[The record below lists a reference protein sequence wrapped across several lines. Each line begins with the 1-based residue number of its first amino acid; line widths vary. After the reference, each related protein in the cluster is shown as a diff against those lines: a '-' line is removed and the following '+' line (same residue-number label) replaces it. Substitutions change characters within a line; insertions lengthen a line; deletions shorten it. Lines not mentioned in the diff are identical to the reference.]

1 MNYLRTAILLAGL
14 TALFMGVGFLVGGRT
29 GMLIAFVVALA
40 MNVFSYWNSD
50 KMVLRMHGA
59 EEVDERSAPEFYGM
73 VRDLSQRAG
82 LPMPKVYVMHEDQ
95 PNAFATGRNPEN
107 AAVAATTGLLDSLS
121 KEEVAGVMA
130 HELAHVKNHDTLIM
144 TITAT
149 IAGAI
154 SMIANFGF
162 FFGGNRD
169 NNSPFG
175 AIGSIAM
182 VILAPIAAMIVQM
195 AISRAREYEA
205 DKLGAEICGRPEW
218 LASALGKIAGEAHRT
233 ENYAAERNPA
243 TAHMFIINPLSGAR
257 MDNLF
262 STHPATE
269 NRIAALMQLSREADG
284 SGWSPQ
290 APARRSP
297 AEPRRYTPVE
307 PSGAWGGSRPSG
319 DGGAEGPWGG
329 RAEDDG
335 GARRPDDRAPRDP
348 WGLADRSRRDGGP
361 WA

>member
-1 MNYLRTAILLAGL
+1 MNYFRTAILLAGL
-14 TALFMGVGFLVGGRT
+14 TALFMGVGFLVAGKS
-29 GMLIAFVVALA
+29 GMIVAFVVALA
-40 MNVFSYWNSD
+40 MNAFSYWNSD
-50 KMVLRMHGA
+50 KMVLSMHGA

-73 VRDLSQRAG
+73 IRDLSQRAG

-107 AAVAATTGLLDSLS
+107 AAVAATTGLLDSLPR
-121 KEEVAGVMA
+121 EEVAGVMA
-130 HELAHVKNHDTLIM
+130 HELAHIKNHDTLIM

-162 FFGGNRD
+162 FFSGNRE
-169 NNSPFG
+169 NNGSPFG
-175 AIGSIAM
+175 IVGSIAM
-182 VILAPIAAMIVQM
+182 MILAPIAAMIVQM

-218 LASALGKIAGEAHRT
+218 LASSLQRIESIAHRT
-233 ENYAAERNPA
+233 ENYTAERNPA

-269 NRIAALMQLSREADG
+269 NRVAALMELARTMGGQ
-284 SGWSPQ
+284 GWSPTAVTA
-290 APARRSP
+290 APA
-297 AEPRRYTPVE
+297 PRRYRPVD
-307 PSGAWGGSRPSG
+307 PSGPWDGASQPGGPS
-319 DGGAEGPWGG
+319 AGPWG
-329 RAEDDG
+329 RSD
-335 GARRPDDRAPRDP
+335 RPDDDRDRDP
-348 WGLADRSRRDGGP
+348 WGRGERRNDGP